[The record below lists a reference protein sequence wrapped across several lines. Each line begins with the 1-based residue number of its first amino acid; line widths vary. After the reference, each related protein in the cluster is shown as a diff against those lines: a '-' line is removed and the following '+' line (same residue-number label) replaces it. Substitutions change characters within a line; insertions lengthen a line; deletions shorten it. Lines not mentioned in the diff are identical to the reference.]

1 MKHLMQFKRSD
12 TGEILNIASKIEKEN
27 KQLLLEVQQWENG
40 KLSFVQVPIQIIQHE
55 ERR

>member
-1 MKHLMQFKRSD
+1 MQFKRSD
-12 TGEILNIASKIEKEN
+12 TGEILNIASNIEKEN

-55 ERR
+55 ER

>member
-1 MKHLMQFKRSD
+1 MQFKRSD